1 MAWTQTDLDAL
12 RAAYAAGLKTIS
24 VGGRALEFETGAD
37 LLRRIREIEAEIS
50 PPATGSRPAVR
61 SIRYGRVK

>member
-12 RAAYAAGLKTIS
+12 RAAYAAGVLS
-24 VGGRALEFETGAD
+24 VSVSGRTVTYASGED
-37 LLRRIREIEAEIS
+37 LARRIREIEAEIS